1 MNRSL
6 FPLRNEF
13 ALFALLFALV
23 GQAGAQTWPNRPVR
37 LVVPFAAG
45 GSTDLV
51 ARQLTEKLA
60 ADLGQQFVVDNRGGA
75 AGTIGA
81 DHVAKAAPDGYTLLF
96 GAPPDQVTTLF
107 LRASLPYQP
116 EKDFAPVAL
125 VVRGTN
131 VLTINPSVPGKN
143 LKEFVT
149 LAKRKPGMLTFS
161 SAGIG
166 NTSHL
171 SGELLKVEAG
181 IDILHVPHNGNA
193 AATIAVVGGHVDA
206 LFTSPIGAQKL
217 VEAGKLR
224 ALAVTSEQRVPV
236 FPDVP
241 TFGQAGLPGI
251 VVYTFFCILVPANT
265 PADIVAKL
273 NAAINRVLQLPD
285 VKKRL
290 ADVGFETAG
299 GSPQQLQQFLGK
311 ERERWGRVIKT
322 ANIKTE

>member
-6 FPLRNEF
+6 FSLRHEF
-13 ALFALLFALV
+13 ALPALVFALIGTAH
-23 GQAGAQTWPNRPVR
+23 AQTWPAKPVR
-37 LVVPFAAG
+37 LVVPYVAG
-45 GSTDLV
+45 GSTDMV
-51 ARQLTEKLA
+51 ARQITEKLSA
-60 ADLGQQFVVDNRGGA
+60 ELGQQFVIDNRGGA

-96 GAPPDQVTTLF
+96 GSPPDQVTTLF

-125 VVRGTN
+125 AVRGTN
-131 VLTINPSVPGKN
+131 VLTINPSVPAKN
-143 LKEFVT
+143 LQEFVA
-149 LAKRKPGMLTFS
+149 LAKRKPGTLTFS

-171 SGELLKVEAG
+171 SGELLKVEAR

-206 LFTSPIGAQKL
+206 LFTSAIGVQKL

-224 ALAVTSEQRVPV
+224 ALATTGEQRVPV
-236 FPDVP
+236 FPEVP
-241 TFGQAGLPGI
+241 TFGQAGYPGV
-251 VVYTFFCILVPANT
+251 VVYTFYCILAPANT
-265 PADIVAKL
+265 PADIVARL
-273 NAAINRVLQLPD
+273 NAAINRALQSAD
-285 VKKRL
+285 VKKRF
-290 ADVGFETAG
+290 ADVGFETVG
-299 GSPQQLQQFLGK
+299 GTPQQLQQFLAK
-311 ERERWGRVIKT
+311 ERERWGRVIKA

>member
-1 MNRSL
+1 L
-6 FPLRNEF
+6 LT
-13 ALFALLFALV
+13 ALISFGAHA
-23 GQAGAQTWPNRPVR
+23 QAWPSKPVR

-45 GSTDLV
+45 GSTDIV

-60 ADLGQQFVVDNRGGA
+60 PELGQPIIVDNRGGA
-75 AGTIGA
+75 AGTIAA

-96 GAPPDQVTTLF
+96 GSPPDQVTTLF
-107 LRASLPYQP
+107 LRASLPYRP
-116 EKDFAPVAL
+116 DKDFAPVAL

-131 VLTINPSVPGKN
+131 ALTVNPSVPARTV
-143 LKEFVT
+143 KEFVA
-149 LAKRKPGMLTFS
+149 LAKRKPGALTFS
-161 SAGIG
+161 SAGVG

-171 SGELLKVEAG
+171 SAELLKVEAG
-181 IDILHVPHNGNA
+181 INVLHVPHNGNA

-241 TFGQAGLPGI
+241 TFGQAGFPGI
-251 VVYTFFCILVPANT
+251 VVYTFFCVLAPANT
-265 PADIVAKL
+265 PADVVARL
-273 NAAINRVLQLPD
+273 NAAINKALQMPD

-290 ADVGFETAG
+290 AEVGFETAG

-311 ERERWGRVIKT
+311 ERERWGRVIKG
-322 ANIKTE
+322 ANIKSE

>member
-1 MNRSL
+1 MNWSRL
-6 FPLRNEF
+6 G
-13 ALFALLFALV
+13 LFALLIASV
-23 GQAGAQTWPNRPVR
+23 GSVKAQTWPAKPVR
-37 LVVPFAAG
+37 LVVPYVAG

-51 ARQLTEKLA
+51 ARQITERLS
-60 ADLGQQFVVDNRGGA
+60 ADLGQQFIIDKKGGA

-81 DHVAKAAPDGYTLLF
+81 DYVAKAAPDGYTLLF
-96 GAPPDQVTTLF
+96 GSPPDQVTTLF

-116 EKDFAPVAL
+116 DKDLAPVAL
-125 VVRGTN
+125 IVRGTN
-131 VLTINPSVPGKN
+131 ALAINPSVPAKN
-143 LKEFVT
+143 LKEFVA
-149 LAKRKPGMLTFS
+149 LAKRKPGTLTFS

-171 SGELLKVEAG
+171 SGELMKVETG

-193 AATIAVVGGHVDA
+193 AATIAAVGGHVDA
-206 LFTSPIGAQKL
+206 LFTSPIGSQKL
-217 VEAGKLR
+217 IEAGKLR

-236 FPDVP
+236 FSDVP
-241 TFGQAGLPGI
+241 TFGQAGYPGV
-251 VVYTFFCILVPANT
+251 VVYTFFSIHVPANT

-273 NAAINRVLQLPD
+273 NAAINRALNVPE

-299 GSPQQLQQFLGK
+299 GSPQQLREFLVK
-311 ERERWGRVIKT
+311 ERERWGRVIKA